1 MKRIVITK
9 ENKREVVRV
18 PEGSFAGD
26 GFKCSSCGYDNMMKV
41 LGNSAKCPRCGGT
54 MYRY

>member
-9 ENKREVVRV
+9 ENRRGVIRV
-18 PEGSFAGD
+18 PEGNFAGD
-26 GFKCSSCGYDNMMKV
+26 GFKCSKCEYDTMMKV
-41 LGNSAKCPRCGGT
+41 YGNTATCPRCGGT